1 MTPVPRLAAA
11 LIVTAALVALSG
23 CAASDP
29 SPSMDSAAAAERYEP
44 VMDDVV
50 AALEQKYP
58 DIAWSDD
65 DETRVVADGDR
76 CTFVVA
82 TQRGEPSL
90 QETAGGWDAVAD
102 VINPVLTSHDLDSMS
117 EQKLEG
123 GWTGVASRDDS
134 GATLDISDKTYTLIE
149 LSVPVTDTDC

>member
-1 MTPVPRLAAA
+1 MIRLPRLTAA
-11 LIVTAALVALSG
+11 LVLTGALVALSG
-23 CAASDP
+23 CAASAP
-29 SPSMDSAAAAERYEP
+29 SPSMDSATAAERYES

-58 DIAWSDD
+58 DVAWSDD
-65 DETRVVADGDR
+65 DESRVVADGDR
-76 CTFVVA
+76 CTFVVG

-90 QETAGGWDAVAD
+90 REAAGGWDAVAD
-102 VINPVLTSHDLDSMS
+102 VINPVLTNHDLDSVS

-134 GATLDISDKTYTLIE
+134 GATLDISDKSYTLIE